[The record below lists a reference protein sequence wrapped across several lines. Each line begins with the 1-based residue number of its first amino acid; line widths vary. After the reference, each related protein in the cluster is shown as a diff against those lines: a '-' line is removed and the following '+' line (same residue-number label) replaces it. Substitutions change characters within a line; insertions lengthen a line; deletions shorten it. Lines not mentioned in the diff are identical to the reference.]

1 MVPRKLAWIGLGNMG
16 RGMCKNIIQKS
27 PFLPPLLVHNRTIA
41 RAHEFV
47 DSLGGNGC
55 QVANTLAEAVQ
66 SADLIFTCLS
76 DDNAVENIALA
87 SAESGAIEGKIF
99 VDCSTIHPSTTRKV
113 RDIFSTHGASFVACP
128 VFGPPSFA
136 ESGQLICVIAGT
148 YENVQRVKPY
158 TAGVMGRANIEFIG
172 DDVGQAS
179 KMKLL
184 GNSFVL
190 SFVEK
195 LGEGMVLAEKSG
207 VGTDPLIQWL
217 ELMLPGVL
225 PAYALRMKSGD
236 YYQKKDPPFAA
247 SLARKDARHVLD
259 IAQRVGVSMKSVELA
274 EHYLKEVEEYTLGE
288 GDITAMYG
296 AIRREAGLP
305 YENNS
310 G

>member
-1 MVPRKLAWIGLGNMG
+1 
-16 RGMCKNIIQKS
+16 MCKNIIQKS
-27 PFLPPLLVHNRTIA
+27 PYFPPLLAYNRTIT

-47 DSLGGNGC
+47 DSLNSNGC
-55 QVANTLAEAVQ
+55 QVASTVAEAVQ

-76 DDNAVENIALA
+76 DDAAVENIALA
-87 SAESGAIEGKIF
+87 STESGPIAGKLF
-99 VDCSTIHPSTTRKV
+99 VDCSTIHPDTARKA
-113 RDIFSTHGASFVACP
+113 RDMFGAHGASFVACP

-136 ESGQLICVIAGT
+136 GSGQLICVLAGT
-148 YENVQRVKPY
+148 QENIQRVKPY
-158 TAGVMGRANIEFIG
+158 TTGVMGRANIEFIG
-172 DDVGQAS
+172 EDVGQAS

-207 VGTDPLIQWL
+207 VGVDPLIQWL

-225 PAYALRMKSGD
+225 PAYAMRMKSGE
-236 YYQKKDPPFAA
+236 YHRKKDPLFAA
-247 SLARKDARHVLD
+247 NLARKDARHVLD
-259 IAQRVGVSMKSVELA
+259 IAQSVEVSMKSVELA
-274 EHYLKEVEEYTLGE
+274 EHYLREVEEYTMG

-305 YENNS
+305 YENN
-310 G
+310 